1 MLEELRFKCPS
12 CGIILEV
19 KNSKHEAVK
28 RITCPNCK
36 KQLAI
41 DFQERQKPY
50 KDPKP
55 ISPLYYGEMV
65 ISLQEGINHIPLP
78 DCEQLEVNVVKINDG
93 SYKCMVSSLSASHF
107 VKINGNTMEE
117 GEKVVLATGDE
128 LQINNTFL
136 SYGIPKKKPTEKP
149 TPKSTKEEETVQQAV
164 TPTTDR
170 HSEPSTPKIGPDKW
184 FLSLLALSVCF
195 LLVFLLWPKS
205 DASETVNTK
214 VSSDSVIKK
223 TNVPSKVVGHASKRD
238 NYCKDESAQKKN
250 QEKGEQQ
257 TSESQANS
265 TPTQKQETK
274 SDYELERLAME
285 GNVSAQ
291 YELGKRWVNKHDSI
305 NIVKGIKYLK
315 LASQNGSNEARQALN
330 RVSSALELE
339 ASHGNTTAENIL
351 KEQM

>member
-41 DFQERQKPY
+41 DFQERQKPD
-50 KDPKP
+50 KDTKP
-55 ISPLYYGEMV
+55 IDSLYYGEMA

-93 SYKCMVSSLSASHF
+93 SCKCIVSSLSASHP
-107 VKINGNTMEE
+107 VKINGNTLEE

-128 LQINNTFL
+128 LQIDNTIL
-136 SYGIPKKKPTEKP
+136 SFGIPNKKQIEKP
-149 TPKSTKEEETVQQAV
+149 TPKPVKDNHTEQEVI
-164 TPTTDR
+164 TTTGR
-170 HSEPSTPKIGPDKW
+170 HSEPSTPKNVLGKW
-184 FLSLLALSVCF
+184 PLSLLALLVCF
-195 LLVFLLWPKS
+195 LLVFLLWQKS
-205 DASETVNTK
+205 DAPETVQTE
-214 VSSDSVIKK
+214 VSSDSAIKK

-250 QEKGEQQ
+250 QEKGKQQ

-285 GNVSAQ
+285 GDVSAQ

-315 LASQNGSNEARQALN
+315 LASQNGSSEARQALN

-351 KEQM
+351 REQM